1 MPTLRVRM
9 HLYRL
14 ETLTPPKPHPDGRS
28 RPVGEQDHEHLMR
41 WCRELAAGAA
51 AEIEKGPKKP

>member
-1 MPTLRVRM
+1 M